1 MALKTCPEC
10 GSKHGA
16 RKKKCKCGHAF
27 ISKARSLSP
36 EPGGWVLDD
45 TQGMPKIEPPEPLP
59 DGKLTNQEVGIC
71 VAYEGLGF
79 AIYSLIPSN
88 KIKDRHLAQLWRKAR
103 NEMQKIVEYL
113 ETT

>member
-1 MALKTCPEC
+1 
-10 GSKHGA
+10 
-16 RKKKCKCGHAF
+16 
-27 ISKARSLSP
+27 
-36 EPGGWVLDD
+36 
-45 TQGMPKIEPPEPLP
+45 MPKIEPPEPLP